1 MHIKNRAFTLS
12 ELKIISAANEEI
24 RLLERKLLQAN
35 MWKIE
40 RQALLEMTNMLDEHP
55 EGYEGP
61 CLCKLCC
68 SCF

>member
-1 MHIKNRAFTLS
+1 MKIENRAFTLG
-12 ELKIISAANEEI
+12 ELEIISAANEEI
-24 RLLERKLLQAN
+24 EMLEQKLLQAD
-35 MWKIE
+35 MWKKE

-68 SCF
+68 LCA